1 MKQFI
6 IFVSALFF
14 CANINSQVYVNEDS
28 QMGIGREPMSDYIL
42 TIQRTNSNGLYLWN
56 RGNHD
61 MHIFSMIPNNATYS
75 ANIIINGGNVEL
87 HPGTTIINSNVQINP
102 AANHPSQ

>member
-42 TIQRTNSNGLYLWN
+42 TIQRTNSNGLYL
-56 RGNHD
+56 
-61 MHIFSMIPNNATYS
+61 
-75 ANIIINGGNVEL
+75 
-87 HPGTTIINSNVQINP
+87 
-102 AANHPSQ
+102 

>member
-75 ANIIINGGNVEL
+75 AKYGIHIQ
-87 HPGTTIINSNVQINP
+87 SP
-102 AANHPSQ
+102 AESKSISASRDSVFSDPEPL